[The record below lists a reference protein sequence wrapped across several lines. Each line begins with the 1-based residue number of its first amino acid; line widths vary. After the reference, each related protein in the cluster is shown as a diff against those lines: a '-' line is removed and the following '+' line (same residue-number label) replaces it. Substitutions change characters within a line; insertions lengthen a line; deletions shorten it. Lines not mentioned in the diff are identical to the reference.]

1 MLDNSIKSH
10 SQFAE
15 SRTVSTQIEWNG
27 TIQSNQIVGFVRKK
41 MHSDSAYQAE
51 IDALFTIG
59 RLIRERHI
67 YAFTYTELM
76 FEGWNRI
83 IGERAFDALA
93 DCPVE
98 HCDTPLERSRFFQT
112 INISDYVTK
121 GGKKDRKSGKDTSM
135 SQIHFIEWLLELTD
149 EHILKLAS
157 FRDVLKLSDFEIESL
172 QNIRW
177 LRTMCRI
184 AQSSENYPDML
195 HLWAAQR
202 NRMDVFLTLE
212 KRLPNI
218 VAHFPTDESCTP
230 SFPTQVLRPQE
241 LLKLLG
247 ISVCDPV
254 PIEPGRF
261 YPIFGH
267 SFLIDDR
274 NI

>member
-1 MLDNSIKSH
+1 MLDNSIEGH

-15 SRTVSTQIEWNG
+15 CRTVSTQIEWNG
-27 TIQSNQIVGFVRKK
+27 TIHSNQISGFVRRK
-41 MHSDSAYQAE
+41 MHCDSAYQAE

-59 RLIRERHI
+59 RLIRERRI

-76 FEGWNRI
+76 FEGWRRV

-112 INISDYVTK
+112 SRFSDYVTK
-121 GGKKDRKSGKDTSM
+121 GGKNDRKSGKDTSM
-135 SQIHFIEWLLELTD
+135 SQICFVEWLLSLTD
-149 EHILKLAS
+149 EHVLHLTSLRDRLKIPE
-157 FRDVLKLSDFEIESL
+157 FEIESL
-172 QNIRW
+172 QNIQWFRA
-177 LRTMCRI
+177 MCRI
-184 AQSSENYPDML
+184 AQSPENYPDVL

-202 NRMDVFLTLE
+202 NRMDIFLTLE

-218 VAHFPTDESCTP
+218 AAHFPTDESCAP
-230 SFPTQVLRPQE
+230 SYPTRVLRPRE

-247 ISVCDPV
+247 ISTCDPV

-267 SFLIDDR
+267 SFPIDDGDV
-274 NI
+274 